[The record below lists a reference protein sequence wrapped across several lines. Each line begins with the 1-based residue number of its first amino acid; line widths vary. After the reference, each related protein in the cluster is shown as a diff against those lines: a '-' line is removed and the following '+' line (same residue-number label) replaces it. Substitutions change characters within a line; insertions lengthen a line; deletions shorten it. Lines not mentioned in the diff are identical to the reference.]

1 MKTNDNMNEKIIPT
15 FMGSKIYRYKVVNR
29 NGVLIYNCVTMTK
42 TQNEIIPI
50 LEEMF
55 KTYYMPLKIYCNGQM
70 IKRICLKGNERERPI
85 IDKLE
90 RRRYKSL
97 LDMADQLEISLSKAK
112 ALIERKMRFEWEK

>member
-1 MKTNDNMNEKIIPT
+1 
-15 FMGSKIYRYKVVNR
+15 MGSKIYRYKVVNR